1 MTKDHAK
8 PAAPAGRKPR
18 QVKPKGTVEAKKPV
32 TEQPAP
38 EPAVVVVDDADMDDG
53 AQHTTVTAST
63 PTKPVETAPT
73 APDFLSPVSKL
84 ELARQIAAKEQ
95 AERIALASARRVEEA
110 RRKSL
115 KRKDV
120 EASADSPAMPEK
132 VAKTFHS
139 TEEDVEVLE
148 STTVVHSTTTTLT
161 HRRPLK
167 QIEQNAGESATAYAL
182 RAAKIRKE
190 ERSHTTDDMDNHTN
204 AQPVV
209 KVAPTAYELKVH
221 GAAASNIYTTDSKEG
236 EVEFVNSVVK
246 DSATRGTAKLEEAV
260 PVDATQVDTATSNSR
275 FYVHLAVLLVVVFTV
290 LLSLTELYVS
300 QLPFCS
306 TPATSDMNCRV
317 CPDHGVC
324 VDGVLDSCDSEL
336 YVAVDNSCQLS
347 ADVKRDST
355 QMAAAISA
363 HLTQVATA
371 AYCRDSFVHRVMQVD
386 WSLPIQPVDAPA
398 EAIAV
403 DLVAL
408 EGQFRAQP
416 LWRVVGPRTYKIS
429 FDKAVKKLNLT
440 APLAVSVAHAS
451 PLCQVQTAAIEY
463 FTIWVSA
470 VLVVFGFYTMYSD
483 SKQSEADAALVR
495 RTLHRKKNDSDAM
508 YSRCCRGSSTR
519 CSWSSKMN

>member
-53 AQHTTVTAST
+53 AHHTTVTAST

-73 APDFLSPVSKL
+73 APDFLSPL
-84 ELARQIAAKEQ
+84 ELARQVAAKEQ

-139 TEEDVEVLE
+139 MEEDVEVLE

-275 FYVHLAVLLVVVFTV
+275 FYVHLAVLLVVVFT
-290 LLSLTELYVS
+290 
-300 QLPFCS
+300 
-306 TPATSDMNCRV
+306 
-317 CPDHGVC
+317 
-324 VDGVLDSCDSEL
+324 L

-386 WSLPIQPVDAPA
+386 WSLPVQPVDAPA

-463 FTIWVSA
+463 FTM
-470 VLVVFGFYTMYSD
+470 LVVVQDELIVHSQDKGYPASFLKNHVVD
-483 SKQSEADAALVR
+483 VLKLSKADVHRVETVLWAKLAKVVDADDRIRVTSEDGNALWYERKDVR
-495 RTLHRKKNDSDAM
+495 RSELT
-508 YSRCCRGSSTR
+508 T
-519 CSWSSKMN
+519 SW